1 MTNLQGISPRLPLVY
16 DCTEGPYQLNKNL
29 KQAFNQNLKMLIL
42 TLRGERIIVP
52 DFGDGLQGFLFE
64 GITDDTFSRI
74 STRIQQ
80 QVSQFIP
87 AINLTEI
94 TFTTSDEDQNLGLNE
109 VNVSIKYDILPNNGS
124 DELTITS
131 TMTN

>member
-1 MTNLQGISPRLPLVY
+1 MSNLQGISPRLPLVY
-16 DCTEGPYQLNKNL
+16 DSTDGPYQLNKNL
-29 KQAFNQNLKMLIL
+29 KQTFSQNLKMLIL
-42 TLRGERIIVP
+42 TMPGERIMVP
-52 DFGDGLQGFLFE
+52 DFGVGLHGFLFE
-64 GITDDTFSRI
+64 GVTDDTFSRI

-94 TFTTSDEDQNLGLNE
+94 TFSTSDEDSSLKLNE
-109 VNVSIKYDILPNNGS
+109 VRVSIKYDILPYNGS
-124 DELTITS
+124 DELIITS

>member
-1 MTNLQGISPRLPLVY
+1 MP
-16 DCTEGPYQLNKNL
+16 
-29 KQAFNQNLKMLIL
+29 
-42 TLRGERIIVP
+42 GERIMVP
-52 DFGDGLQGFLFE
+52 NFGVGLHGFLFE
-64 GITDDTFSRI
+64 GVTEDTFSRI

-94 TFTTSDEDQNLGLNE
+94 TFSTSDEDSSLKLNE
-109 VNVSIKYDILPNNGS
+109 VRVSIKYDILPYNGS
-124 DELTITS
+124 DELIITS

>member
-1 MTNLQGISPRLPLVY
+1 MSNLQGISPKVPLVY
-16 DCTEGPYQLNKNL
+16 DSTDGPYQLNKNL
-29 KQAFNQNLKMLIL
+29 KQVFNQNLKMLIL
-42 TLRGERIIVP
+42 TMPGERIMVP
-52 DFGDGLQGFLFE
+52 NFGVGLHGFLFE
-64 GITDDTFSRI
+64 GVTEDTFSRI

-94 TFTTSDEDQNLGLNE
+94 TFSTSDEDSSLKLNE
-109 VNVSIKYDILPNNGS
+109 VRVSIKYDILPYNGS
-124 DELTITS
+124 DELIITS

>member
-1 MTNLQGISPRLPLVY
+1 MSNLQGISPRLPLVY
-16 DCTEGPYQLNKNL
+16 DSTDGPYQLNKNL

-42 TLRGERIIVP
+42 TLPGERIMVP
-52 DFGDGLQGFLFE
+52 DFGVGLQGFLFE

>member
-1 MTNLQGISPRLPLVY
+1 MSNLQGISPKVPLVY
-16 DCTEGPYQLNKNL
+16 DSTDGPYQLNKNL
-29 KQAFNQNLKMLIL
+29 KQTFSQNLKMLIL
-42 TLRGERIIVP
+42 TMPGERIMVP
-52 DFGDGLQGFLFE
+52 NFGVGLHGFLFE
-64 GITDDTFSRI
+64 GVTEDTFSRI

-94 TFTTSDEDQNLGLNE
+94 TFSTSDEDSSLKLNE
-109 VNVSIKYDILPNNGS
+109 VRVSIKYDILPYNGS
-124 DELTITS
+124 DELIITS

>member
-1 MTNLQGISPRLPLVY
+1 MSNLQGISPKVPLVY
-16 DCTEGPYQLNKNL
+16 DNTDGPYQLNKNL
-29 KQAFNQNLKMLIL
+29 KQTFSQNLKMLIL
-42 TLRGERIIVP
+42 TMPGERIMVP
-52 DFGDGLQGFLFE
+52 NFGVGLHGFLFE
-64 GITDDTFSRI
+64 GVTEDTFSRI

-94 TFTTSDEDQNLGLNE
+94 TFSTSDEDSSLKLNE
-109 VNVSIKYDILPNNGS
+109 VRVSIKYDILPYNGS
-124 DELTITS
+124 DELIITS

>member
-1 MTNLQGISPRLPLVY
+1 MSNLQGISPRLPLVY
-16 DCTEGPYQLNKNL
+16 DSTDGPYQLNKNL

-42 TLRGERIIVP
+42 TLPGERIMVP
-52 DFGDGLQGFLFE
+52 DFGVGLQGFLFE

-124 DELTITS
+124 DELSITS

>member
-1 MTNLQGISPRLPLVY
+1 MSNLQGISPRLPLVY
-16 DCTEGPYQLNKNL
+16 DSTDGPYQLNKNL
-29 KQAFNQNLKMLIL
+29 KQTFSQNLKMLIL
-42 TLRGERIIVP
+42 TMPGERIMVP
-52 DFGDGLQGFLFE
+52 DFGVGLHGFLFE
-64 GITDDTFSRI
+64 GVTDDTFSRI

-94 TFTTSDEDQNLGLNE
+94 TFSTSDEDSSLKLNE
-109 VNVSIKYDILPNNGS
+109 VRVSIKYDILPRNGS
-124 DELTITS
+124 DELVITS

>member
-1 MTNLQGISPRLPLVY
+1 MSNLQGISPKVPLVY
-16 DCTEGPYQLNKNL
+16 DNTDGPYQLNKNL
-29 KQAFNQNLKMLIL
+29 KQTFSQNLKMLIL
-42 TLRGERIIVP
+42 TMPGERIMVP
-52 DFGDGLQGFLFE
+52 NFGVGLHGFLFE
-64 GITDDTFSRI
+64 GITEDTFSRI

-94 TFTTSDEDQNLGLNE
+94 TFSTSDEDSSLKLNE
-109 VNVSIKYDILPNNGS
+109 VRVSIKYDILPYNGS
-124 DELTITS
+124 DELIITS

>member
-1 MTNLQGISPRLPLVY
+1 MSNLQGISPKVPLVY
-16 DCTEGPYQLNKNL
+16 DSTDGPYQLNKNL
-29 KQAFNQNLKMLIL
+29 KQTFNQNLKMLIL
-42 TLRGERIIVP
+42 TMPGERIMVP
-52 DFGDGLQGFLFE
+52 NFGVGLHGFLFE
-64 GITDDTFSRI
+64 GVTEDTFSRI

-94 TFTTSDEDQNLGLNE
+94 TFSTSDEDSSLKLNE
-109 VNVSIKYDILPNNGS
+109 VRVSIKYDILPYNGS
-124 DELTITS
+124 DELIITS

>member
-1 MTNLQGISPRLPLVY
+1 MSNLQGISPKVPLVY
-16 DCTEGPYQLNKNL
+16 DSTDGPYQLNKNL
-29 KQAFNQNLKMLIL
+29 KQTFSQNLKMLIL
-42 TLRGERIIVP
+42 TMPGERIMVP
-52 DFGDGLQGFLFE
+52 NFGVGLQGFLFE
-64 GITDDTFSRI
+64 GVTEDTFSRI

-94 TFTTSDEDQNLGLNE
+94 TFSTSDEDSSLKLNE
-109 VNVSIKYDILPNNGS
+109 VRVSIKYDILPYNGS
-124 DELTITS
+124 DELIITS

>member
-1 MTNLQGISPRLPLVY
+1 MSNLKGISPRLPLVY
-16 DCTEGPYQLNKNL
+16 DSTDGPYQLNKNL
-29 KQAFNQNLKMLIL
+29 KQVFNQNLKMLIL
-42 TLRGERIIVP
+42 TLPGERIMVP
-52 DFGDGLQGFLFE
+52 DFGVGLQGFLFE
-64 GITDDTFSRI
+64 GVTDDTFSRI

-94 TFTTSDEDQNLGLNE
+94 TFTTSDEDQSLGLNE

-124 DELTITS
+124 NELTITS